1 MGFRR
6 TSPRG
11 IEVWSGSPRPE
22 RLQPLDPERTIC
34 WASPTRKSVRNGVWV
49 LLLLGSLSFCSGSP
63 DVKDRNWHT
72 GLDEFF
78 KRVDIDGDGQVG
90 PTEARRYIG
99 ANLGAT
105 GEAEISAA
113 LTQMTD
119 NLDSSDAGNTISEAE
134 VEAHLRKLMQVQ
146 TLASFSWCTSE
157 GTMCRACPC
166 MIWCPR

>member
-1 MGFRR
+1 
-6 TSPRG
+6 
-11 IEVWSGSPRPE
+11 
-22 RLQPLDPERTIC
+22 
-34 WASPTRKSVRNGVWV
+34 
-49 LLLLGSLSFCSGSP
+49 
-63 DVKDRNWHT
+63 VKDRNWHS

-146 TLASFSWCTSE
+146 TLASLSWCTSE
-157 GTMCRACPC
+157 WDFVQGLCLHDIVSPHAMSTHCHCPG
-166 MIWCPR
+166 MS